1 MQRKELVIGITDHP
15 LFGLIMAP
23 YIVVIK
29 PNHGFYHIEV
39 KISHLNISKYI
50 DGFSENEKQLIK
62 WIDEYSDQNLHKIFS
77 KKRGQTT
84 VDFIN
89 ALDKEFADKYIRPYI
104 EKRLAK
110 CTDLLQEMNIEAYFK
125 EKPEYID
132 SDDKIEVIKGKA
144 QSVFNI
150 AKLENESQ
158 YYLSIRHDKKE
169 LNLLG
174 KSGFILTETPC
185 RIIIENKLYIFD
197 DINAKKLLP
206 FFNKDC
212 IHIPKSSEKKWFET
226 FALESIKQYNVKAK
240 GFTID
245 TTIFKKDAILSFEQN
260 LQGDPVLILS
270 FNYNDKIIIFANI
283 VSNSS
288 VKFED
293 QNGDYVF
300 YKIERDYDWED
311 EIIKKLNSIGLKNYQ
326 ESHFIPASIEKLK
339 KEDKN
344 YEFINWIGTN
354 KEKILAAG
362 VKLNQKQKKIQYS
375 FRKPEIRSDIKEGTD
390 WFDINIIVQI
400 GEFSIPFTNFRKN
413 ILNEVREYKL
423 PNGEIAVLPKEWFAK
438 YKELFLFGSDVDKH
452 IQLDKHHFGLIETSV
467 PEKSKSIIEKYKN
480 LISNYNQNHYEL
492 PKGLKAELRPY
503 QNEGFAWM
511 QLLQESQFGG
521 CLADDMGLGKTVQT
535 LTLLLNSKGK
545 VNVENYQPGEPALP
559 AGKKPALAQL
569 SIFDNVDIKSTPASA
584 TSIIVMPTSLIH
596 NWEEEIRKFTP
607 ELKCYKFIGQNRP
620 KDIRIFNEFDIIL
633 TTYGIV
639 RNDFELLKTYKFFY
653 LILDESQYI
662 KNPNS
667 KIYKAVN
674 QLNSK
679 HRLVLTGTPI
689 ENSLTD
695 LWAQINFLNKG
706 LLGNI
711 SFFKREFV
719 QPIEKDNNPKK
730 KEKLQQFIQPFV
742 LRRTKHQVAKD
753 LPDKI
758 ESVIYCDM
766 ADEQKSLYE
775 EEKSKIRNSIMET
788 IEKNKDKPTI
798 LAIEGLNKL
807 RQIANHPVLIDPD
820 YTAESGKYEEI
831 TRKIETLVAEKHKV
845 LIFSAYVKHLNLFAD
860 YMNKQNYPY
869 SMLTGSTQHRDKV
882 INDFK
887 SSEDKN
893 VFLIQIKAGGVGL
906 NLTAADYVFIIDP
919 WWNPAVEEQAINRTH
934 RIGQDKKVMVYRF
947 IATETVEEKIQQLKA
962 RKSKLADSF
971 ISTEQAVPKMNIER
985 ILEFLN

>member
-1 MQRKELVIGITDHP
+1 MQRKELIIGIVDHP
-15 LFGLIMAP
+15 LFGHIMVP

-29 PNHGFYHIEV
+29 PNHGFYHIEAR
-39 KISHLNISKYI
+39 ISQLNISRYA

-84 VDFIN
+84 VEFIGK
-89 ALDKEFADKYIRPYI
+89 LKKEFISENIRPFI
-104 EKRLAK
+104 EKRIVK
-110 CTDLLQEMNIEAYFK
+110 CTDLLQEMNIDLYFK
-125 EKPEYID
+125 EKPKYVD

-150 AKLENESQ
+150 SKLENETQ
-158 YYLSIRHDKKE
+158 YYLTIRHENKE
-169 LNLLG
+169 LNLLE
-174 KSGFILTETPC
+174 KSGYILTENPC
-185 RIIIENKLYIFD
+185 RIIIEKKLYIFD

-206 FFNKDC
+206 FFNKEC

-226 FALESIKQYNVKAK
+226 FALESIKQYNVKPN
-240 GFTID
+240 GFEVNKIITN
-245 TTIFKKDAILSFEQN
+245 KKAELSFEQN
-260 LQGDPVLILS
+260 LKGEPTLILS
-270 FNYNDKIIIFANI
+270 FIYNDQIQFLANTG
-283 VSNSS
+283 SNSS
-288 VKFED
+288 VRFED
-293 QNGDYVF
+293 QNGNYIF
-300 YKIERDYDWED
+300 HKIERDFDWENAFID
-311 EIIKKLNSIGLKNYQ
+311 KLLLLDLKSNQDSEFSPISIENFIKK
-326 ESHFIPASIEKLK
+326 EKT
-339 KEDKN
+339 
-344 YEFINWIGTN
+344 YEFVKWLSLN
-354 KEKILAAG
+354 KEKIDALG
-362 VKLNQKQKKIQYS
+362 INLIQKQKENQYS
-375 FRKPEIRSDIKEGTD
+375 LFEPQVESDVKEDND
-390 WFDINIIVQI
+390 WFDIHIIVQI
-400 GEFSIPFTNFRKN
+400 GEFNIPFTKFRKN
-413 ILNEVREYKL
+413 ILKGIREYKL
-423 PNGEIAVLPKEWFAK
+423 PNGEIAILPKEWFEQ
-438 YKELFLFGSDVDKH
+438 YMEIFQFGRDEDTH
-452 IQLDKHHFGLIETSV
+452 IQLDKHHFGLLENSV
-467 PEKSKSIIEKYKN
+467 PEKNKSIIEKYSN
-480 LISNYNQNHYEL
+480 LISNYSQNKYEI
-492 PKGLKAELRPY
+492 PKGLKAKLRPY

-511 QLLQESQFGG
+511 QLLQENQFGG

-545 VNVENYQPGEPALP
+545 VNGENYEPDE
-559 AGKKPALAQL
+559 KSSLAQL
-569 SIFDNVDIKSTPASA
+569 SIFDQINKKNSTSSA

-596 NWEEEIRKFTP
+596 NWEKEIKKFTP
-607 ELKCYKFIGQNRP
+607 ELQCYKFIGQNRP
-620 KDIRIFNEFDIIL
+620 KDIHFFNEFDIIL

-639 RNDFELLKTYKFFY
+639 RNDFKLLETHKFFY

-674 QLNSK
+674 QLNSN

-706 LLGNI
+706 LLGNLR
-711 SFFKREFV
+711 FFKREFV
-719 QPIEKDNNPKK
+719 LPIEKKTDPEK

-742 LRRTKHQVAKD
+742 LRRTKNQVAKD

-766 ADEQKSLYE
+766 TEEQKSLYE

-788 IEKNKDKPTI
+788 IKKTEDKPTI

-807 RQIANHPVLIDPD
+807 RQLSNHPILIDPE
-820 YTAESGKYEEI
+820 YESGSGKFEEI
-831 TRKIETLVAEKHKV
+831 TRNIESLIAEKHKV
-845 LIFSAYVKHLNLFAD
+845 LIFSAYVKHLNLFAS
-860 YMNKQNYPY
+860 YLTEQSHPF
-869 SMLTGSTQHRDKV
+869 SMLTGSTQNRNLV
-882 INDFK
+882 IDDFQ
-887 SSEDKN
+887 SSEDKH

-947 IATETVEEKIQQLKA
+947 ISSETVEEKIQQLKA
-962 RKSKLADSF
+962 RKSQLADSL
-971 ISTEQAVPKMNIER
+971 ISTEQTTQKMNLEQ

>member
-1 MQRKELVIGITDHP
+1 MQQKKIIIGIVNHP

-23 YIVVIK
+23 YIIVIK

-39 KISHLNISKYI
+39 KISHLNINKYI
-50 DGFSENEKQLIK
+50 DGFSEDEKQLIK
-62 WIDEYSDQNLHKIFS
+62 WINEYSDQNLHKIFS

-89 ALDKEFADKYIRPYI
+89 ALNKEFADKYIRPYI

-110 CTDLLQEMNIEAYFK
+110 CTNLLQKMDIDAYFK

-132 SDDKIEVIKGKA
+132 SGDKIEVIKSKA

-150 AKLENESQ
+150 TKLENETQ

-174 KSGFILTETPC
+174 KSGFVLTENPC

-197 DINAKKLLP
+197 DINAKKLLS
-206 FFNKDC
+206 FFNKDY
-212 IHIPKSSEKKWFET
+212 IHIPKSLEKKWFET
-226 FALESIKQYNVKAK
+226 FALESVRQYNVKAK
-240 GFTID
+240 GFTIN
-245 TTIFKKDAILSFEQN
+245 TTIFKKEAFLSFEQN

-270 FNYNDKIIIFANI
+270 FNYNDQIIYFANI
-283 VSNSS
+283 TSNSS
-288 VKFED
+288 VKFDD

-300 YKIERDYDWED
+300 HKITRDADWE
-311 EIIKKLNSIGLKNYQ
+311 NSIIEKLYPIGLTNTT
-326 ESHFIPASIEKLK
+326 ESHFTPAILQNVK

-344 YEFINWIGTN
+344 YEFINWLSTN
-354 KEKILAAG
+354 KEKILTTG
-362 VKLNQKQKKIQYS
+362 IKLNQKQKKIQYS
-375 FRKPEIRSDIKEGTD
+375 FRKPEIKSDIKERSD
-390 WFDINIIVQI
+390 WFDIHIIVQI
-400 GEFSIPFTNFRKN
+400 GEFSIAFTNFRKN

-423 PNGEIAVLPKEWFAK
+423 PNGEIAVLPREWFAK

-480 LISNYNQNHYEL
+480 LISNYNKNHYEL

-511 QLLQESQFGG
+511 QLLQENNFGG

-545 VNVENYQPGEPALP
+545 VNGDNYQPEE
-559 AGKKPALAQL
+559 KPALAQL
-569 SIFDNVDIKSTPASA
+569 SIFDNANIKNTPSSA
-584 TSIIVMPTSLIH
+584 TSLIVMPTSLIH
-596 NWEEEIRKFTP
+596 NWEKEIRKFTP
-607 ELKCYKFIGQNRP
+607 ELRCFEFIGQNRP

-633 TTYGIV
+633 TTYGVV
-639 RNDFELLKTYKFFY
+639 RNDFELLKTYKLFY

-662 KNPNS
+662 KNPDS

-706 LLGNI
+706 LLGNL

-742 LRRTKHQVAKD
+742 LRRTKHHVAKD

-766 ADEQKSLYE
+766 TDEQKSFYE

-788 IEKNKDKPTI
+788 IEKTKDKPTI
-798 LAIEGLNKL
+798 LAIEGLNRL
-807 RQIANHPVLIDPD
+807 RQIANHPVLIDRD
-820 YTAESGKYEEI
+820 YKAESGKYEEI

-934 RIGQDKKVMVYRF
+934 RIGQDKKVMIYRF
-947 IATETVEEKIQQLKA
+947 IATDTVEEKIQQLKA

-971 ISTEQAVPKMNIER
+971 ISTKQAVPKMNLER